1 MTKKHTLFFNPKTII
16 LHKLDLFLNAKCG
29 NICVN
34 FVCARVWDNFEK
46 IRTFNL
52 GLDCTNLNLISIYT
66 CLIKNVDNEFSFWNN
81 LHQVHS

>member
-34 FVCARVWDNFEK
+34 LYVPGYGTTLK
-46 IRTFNL
+46 
-52 GLDCTNLNLISIYT
+52 
-66 CLIKNVDNEFSFWNN
+66 K
-81 LHQVHS
+81 